1 MNSGPKHTH
10 HKLKVSVINYERPT
24 VGMARAGVSVSDG
37 PGSETSKSK
46 CDVYARASVC
56 GCDGGEVVVVVVVVV
71 VGGVI
76 GSLHQSPHLGVFSSR

>member
-1 MNSGPKHTH
+1 MNGRQWAWPG
-10 HKLKVSVINYERPT
+10 RGFPQ
-24 VGMARAGVSVSDG
+24 ASDG

-46 CDVYARASVC
+46 SDVYARASVC
-56 GCDGGEVVVVVVVVV
+56 GCDGGEVVVVVVV